1 MTQIAQIEIQIQ
13 EDTAMID
20 IMTGIDKNIE
30 IEMKNMININETTDI
45 IKIGGLPLNS
55 ILEMKG
61 LQKEKRT
68 TRTLGIG
75 TEEMITWE
83 P

>member
-1 MTQIAQIEIQIQ
+1 MTQIAQIEIHIQ
-13 EDTAMID
+13 EDIAMID

-30 IEMKNMININETTDI
+30 IEIKNTINMNETIDT
-45 IKIGGLPLNS
+45 IKIAGLPLNS
-55 ILEMKG
+55 IIEMKG

-68 TRTLGIG
+68 TRTLGID

>member
-1 MTQIAQIEIQIQ
+1 MTDIQIQ
-13 EDTAMID
+13 GDIATID
-20 IMTGIDKNIE
+20 RMTGIDKNIE
-30 IEMKNMININETTDI
+30 IEIKNMINTNQITEI

-55 ILEMKG
+55 IIQTKD

-68 TRTLGIG
+68 TRALEID
-75 TEEMITWE
+75 TEEMIIWE